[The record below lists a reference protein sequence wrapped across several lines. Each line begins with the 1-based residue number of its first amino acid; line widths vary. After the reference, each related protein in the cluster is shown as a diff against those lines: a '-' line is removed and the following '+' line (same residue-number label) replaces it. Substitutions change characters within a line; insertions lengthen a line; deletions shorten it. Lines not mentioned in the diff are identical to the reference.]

1 MKSLFK
7 KRETPFTYNKHYL
20 GVQKKWAEKM
30 SGLTE
35 GCSKKKLILL
45 LIVFIVISA
54 GYLLYNIYTV
64 FSERETEKVKS
75 SEQTSKIKIIH

>member
-1 MKSLFK
+1 MKLLFK
-7 KRETPFTYNKHYL
+7 KREIPFTYNRHYL
-20 GVQKKWAEKM
+20 SAQKKWSEKM
-30 SGLTE
+30 SSLVE

-45 LIVFIVISA
+45 LILFIVISA
-54 GYLLYNIYTV
+54 SYLLYNIYAV

>member
-7 KRETPFTYNKHYL
+7 KREIPFTYHRHYL
-20 GVQKKWAEKM
+20 SAQKKWAEKM

-45 LIVFIVISA
+45 LILFIVISA
-54 GYLLYNIYTV
+54 AYLLYNIYTV
-64 FSERETEKVKS
+64 FSEKETQQAKI

>member
-1 MKSLFK
+1 MSSL
-7 KRETPFTYNKHYL
+7 
-20 GVQKKWAEKM
+20 V
-30 SGLTE
+30 E

-45 LIVFIVISA
+45 LILFIVISA
-54 GYLLYNIYTV
+54 SYLLYNIYAV